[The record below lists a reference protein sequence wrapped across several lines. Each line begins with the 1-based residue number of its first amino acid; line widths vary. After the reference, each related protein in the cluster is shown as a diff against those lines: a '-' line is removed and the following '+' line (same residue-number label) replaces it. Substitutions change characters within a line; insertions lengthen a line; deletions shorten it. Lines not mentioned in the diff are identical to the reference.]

1 MSKVTIYQ
9 QACKQVDGFKEMG
22 EHFMRNLVINGRS
35 RSTHENYLR
44 QMAKLAL
51 HCKKSPL
58 ELEPVE
64 LEEYLYDL
72 MQEGKTTSS
81 LSEFKHLVYGLRKL
95 YLLNGLDSKH
105 IVLPS
110 IAHSKALP
118 VVLSQDEV
126 KRLLHAPKHL
136 WERVFYGM
144 AYDTGMRISELV
156 YVHIS
161 DVDLQRKQVHI
172 RQSKFKKDRYV
183 AISEHLAA
191 MYNLL
196 FSTAWSVLNSFGNTK
211 RWLGGKIGATA
222 ILHTWG
228 QNLWFHPHVHFIV
241 PAGALMANGKW
252 KNSRSRGKY
261 LFKVEQL
268 SDVFRAR
275 FTEQLRKLH
284 KEKSESTCKEEDR
297 HQTLAGNSLRKN
309 GNKARSL

>member
-1 MSKVTIYQ
+1 MSKVTIHQ

-183 AISEHLAA
+183 AISEHLARGIQKHLA
-191 MYNLL
+191 
-196 FSTAWSVLNSFGNTK
+196 LNSPKDFLFNHPERKGIPLSKTGIRLRLK
-211 RWLGGKIGATA
+211 ETLKQAGIQKKVCMHTFRHTFATHQLEA
-222 ILHTWG
+222 GSNIVSVKEAMGHALLSATLVYLNIARLTASNITG
-228 QNLWFHPHVHFIV
+228 CLDNLYTAKAV
-241 PAGALMANGKW
+241 NGK
-252 KNSRSRGKY
+252 R
-261 LFKVEQL
+261 
-268 SDVFRAR
+268 
-275 FTEQLRKLH
+275 
-284 KEKSESTCKEEDR
+284 
-297 HQTLAGNSLRKN
+297 
-309 GNKARSL
+309 